1 MWPHNMRHRSMN
13 DTWVVAWLLKIV
25 LLLLCMLYFSLHM
38 QSLMHITFFFLVID
52 HGSVRLK
59 SSISVLRS

>member
-1 MWPHNMRHRSMN
+1 
-13 DTWVVAWLLKIV
+13 
-25 LLLLCMLYFSLHM
+25 MLYFSLHT